1 MFSKDHLMINYA
13 LCFALYALRLIP
25 YVADEITSTLMAN
38 FRTFSAAFLL
48 AISFCSCSSSSM
60 RIMATWVN
68 PKEKP
73 NPQPGKHKIF
83 IFVMTQNYEAQ
94 VTLENDLATAAADK
108 GILTMKSNDAFGPI
122 LTADKLPKTEVLLKA
137 IRDLGCDGIFT
148 VAVVDKS
155 EKTYYVEGGYSSGA
169 FMPYAGYGYT
179 YSGYY
184 AYSSAYYSPGYYS
197 TDKTYFIESNLFN
210 ANTEQMLISM
220 QSKVVNPP
228 DIVKA
233 SKQYT
238 KMLVTELQARGFMK

>member
-1 MFSKDHLMINYA
+1 
-13 LCFALYALRLIP
+13 
-25 YVADEITSTLMAN
+25 MAS
-38 FRTFSAAFLL
+38 FRTLGLALFL

-83 IFVMTQNYEAQ
+83 IFVMTQNYDAQ
-94 VTLENDLATAAADK
+94 VNLENDLATAAAEK
-108 GILTMKSNDAFGPI
+108 GILTVKSNDAFGPI
-122 LTADKLPKTEVLLKA
+122 LTVDKLPKTEVLLKA

-148 VAVVDKS
+148 VAVVDQT
-155 EKTYYVEGGYSSGA
+155 EQTHYVQGGYSSGV
-169 FMPYAGYGYT
+169 FVPYAGYGYT

-184 AYSSAYYSPGYYS
+184 AYTPAFYSPGYYT

-210 ANTEQMLISM
+210 ADSEQMLISM

-238 KMLVTELQARGFMK
+238 KMLVTELQAHGFMK

>member
-1 MFSKDHLMINYA
+1 MAKLKAIS
-13 LCFALYALRLIP
+13 
-25 YVADEITSTLMAN
+25 VA
-38 FRTFSAAFLL
+38 FFL

-83 IFVMTQNYEAQ
+83 LFVMTQNYDAQ
-94 VTLENDLATAAADK
+94 LNLENDLATAATAK
-108 GILTMKSNDAFGPI
+108 GILTVKSIDAFGPI
-122 LTADKLPKTEVLLKA
+122 VTLDRLPKTDVLLKA
-137 IRDLGCDGIFT
+137 IRDLGCDAIFT
-148 VAVVDKS
+148 VAVVDQT
-155 EKTYYVEGGYSSGA
+155 EKTHYVQGGYSSGV
-169 FMPYAGYGYT
+169 FVPYAGYGYT

-184 AYSSAYYSPGYYS
+184 AYSPAFYSPGYYT

-210 ANTEQMLISM
+210 ADTEQMLISM

-228 DIVKA
+228 DIIKA

-238 KMLVTELQARGFMK
+238 QMLVTELQAQGFMK

>member
-1 MFSKDHLMINYA
+1 
-13 LCFALYALRLIP
+13 
-25 YVADEITSTLMAN
+25 MAT
-38 FRTFSAAFLL
+38 FRTFSLALFL

-60 RIMATWVN
+60 RIMATWVS

-108 GILTMKSNDAFGPI
+108 GILTVKSNDAFGPI
-122 LTADKLPKTEVLLKA
+122 LTVDKLPKTEVLLKA
-137 IRDLGCDGIFT
+137 IRNLGCDGIFT
-148 VAVVDKS
+148 VAVVDQT
-155 EKTYYVEGGYSSGA
+155 EKTHYVEGSYSAGA
-169 FMPYAGYGYT
+169 FVPYAGYGYT

-184 AYSSAYYSPGYYS
+184 AYTPTFYSPGYYT

-210 ANTEQMLISM
+210 ADTEQMLISM

-238 KMLVTELQARGFMK
+238 KILVTELQARGFMK